1 MKTPSAASSSPASLS
16 IWRWRFP
23 AATGVTT
30 APSHDT
36 CPGSTTR
43 HLPCSRGELGED
55 QNTQNLQKNA
65 DFNCTMFLFL
75 FFNAS
80 LSLARNL
87 GHLNWGRLQ
96 QLQEPQ
102 QYPFLPACA
111 VFSFVSREKWIVI
124 HEGKKTVH
132 FQLNSTWNKKC
143 AHKEVIS
150 LFCNTLLRQRR
161 SNSTIHE
168 KCTAPAELLLQ
179 IVTDT

>member
-1 MKTPSAASSSPASLS
+1 MKTPSAANSSPASLS
-16 IWRWRFP
+16 IWHWRFP

-36 CPGSTTR
+36 CPGSTTH

-55 QNTQNLQKNA
+55 QNSQNLQKNA

-75 FFNAS
+75 FFTAS

-87 GHLNWGRLQ
+87 GHLNWARLL

-111 VFSFVSREKWIVI
+111 VFSLVSREKWIVI
-124 HEGKKTVH
+124 HEGKRLCT
-132 FQLNSTWNKKC
+132 FSLIQPGTKKC
-143 AHKEVIS
+143 AHKQVIS
-150 LFCNTLLRQRR
+150 LFCNTLLGQRR